1 MQDIFTGFLVLLA
14 IASFAGLLFLIAVV
28 VHTYGMSFPI
38 YIALFLGL
46 CYLVGRLTRSSK
58 WPN

>member
-14 IASFAGLLFLIAVV
+14 ITCFVGLLFLMAVV
-28 VHTYGMSFPI
+28 VHLYGMSFPI

-46 CYLVGRLTRSSK
+46 CYLVGRLMR
-58 WPN
+58 NM